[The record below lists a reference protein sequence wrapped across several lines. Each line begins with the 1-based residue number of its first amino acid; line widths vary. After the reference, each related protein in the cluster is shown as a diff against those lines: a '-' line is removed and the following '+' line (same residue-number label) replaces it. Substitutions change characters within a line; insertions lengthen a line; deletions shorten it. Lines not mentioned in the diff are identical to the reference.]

1 MNFLAHGCNI
11 CSFILFI
18 TVCPQSLDPLCNT
31 SIVYRANYTS
41 MIVRSYLWCMC
52 EQGSLKALPNM
63 SVTSCKGIWA
73 NSQEREENFIPKT
86 HHCMLKFPIMD
97 TY

>member
-1 MNFLAHGCNI
+1 MNYLVHGYI

-41 MIVRSYLWCMC
+41 MIVRSCLLCMC
-52 EQGSLKALPNM
+52 EQRLLKALPNM
-63 SVTSCKGIWA
+63 FVTSSKGIWA
-73 NSQEREENFIPKT
+73 NFQEREENFIPKT
-86 HHCMLKFPIMD
+86 HHCMLKFQIMN